1 MIDKK
6 ITEEY
11 FRSYGINHF
20 LYDAICNR
28 RPMISFDDSEALKLL
43 KKEYILFTDTFFA
56 MLDELK
62 SVMNEEDYKDMISNY
77 LGCSTGFVHN
87 IKGRT

>member
-1 MIDKK
+1 MLENRGMIDKK

-43 KKEYILFTDTFFA
+43 KKEYIREFDSL
-56 MLDELK
+56 
-62 SVMNEEDYKDMISNY
+62 IS
-77 LGCSTGFVHN
+77 
-87 IKGRT
+87 KK